1 MRFYIFILFFG
12 LYTEGVAQ
20 NVPLEKQS
28 VIIQNL
34 PDDTVKVRQLYEL
47 AMIYNEENLGKGLY
61 YFKITY
67 SVAQKLKA
75 TDWLPRIE
83 TCMGSNYSSMA
94 QPDSA
99 FYYLELARQGFERQN
114 KPLELGKVYES
125 QRTAYWL
132 VGNYK
137 KGLEASFKA
146 LDIYE
151 KAHDSIG
158 IARANSGMGDVMG
171 RQEMFEEGFKY
182 AQKAYAFQKRLPQPS
197 ADLIKT
203 CKVLG
208 DISLRIERDKKGI
221 KDLNQL
227 QPAFRFQEEGLL
239 LARQLGNKL
248 LLARALNG
256 YGNALKYLKQ
266 NDNAIAAYT
275 ECANITAQLQAEIF
289 YQSVVL
295 NLCDM
300 YNRVGEYRK
309 AISITLKQL
318 ALMQGNK
325 NYVNLP
331 DTYRFLAESYKGLG
345 NIDSA
350 FYYLKLR
357 ETYRDSLSV
366 ESGKLMADIQTKYET
381 SQREAQIAEQ
391 KNALEKQRAQFW
403 MLLAF
408 LTLALIG
415 GAWLYR
421 LTRQLQARNEEKG
434 FLIKEIHHRVKNN
447 LQVLSSLLH
456 LQSKHIKDDAALDAV
471 REGQNRVEAMGLI
484 HQKLY
489 MGDNL
494 AAVDMPDYLKNL
506 GDTLLDSFGI
516 EDDSIQIQYD
526 VQNMHL
532 DVDTAIPL
540 GLIINELVT
549 NSLKYAFPTV
559 DFRFRISDVGEKPT
573 SEILNPKYTE
583 GGVIS
588 LSLWIN
594 ETKQLC
600 LKVSDNGVGNAQPS
614 EGLKPS
620 EGYHKNS
627 TSFGT
632 NLVQILS
639 KKLKGKPEILQQE
652 RGYGTLIRFEEYKIV
667 SSKNE

>member
-12 LYTEGVAQ
+12 LHTEGVAQ

-47 AMIYNEENLGKGLY
+47 AMKYNEENLGKGLHS
-61 YFKITY
+61 FKIAY
-67 SVAQKLKA
+67 SVAQKLK
-75 TDWLPRIE
+75 TDAWLPPIE
-83 TCMGSNYSSMA
+83 SSMGSNYSSMA

-99 FYYLELARQGFERQN
+99 FYYFELARQGFEQQN
-114 KPLELGKVYES
+114 KPLELAKVYES

-132 VGNYK
+132 VANYK
-137 KGLEASFKA
+137 KALEVGFKT

-171 RQEMFEEGFKY
+171 RQEMFEQGLKY

-197 ADLIKT
+197 EDLIKT

-227 QPAFRFQEEGLL
+227 QPAFQFQEEGLL

-266 NDNAIAAYT
+266 NDKAIAAYT

-289 YQSVVL
+289 YQSAVL

-318 ALMQGNK
+318 ALMQDNK
-325 NYVNLP
+325 NYINLP

-494 AAVDMPDYLKNL
+494 AAVDMQDYLKNL

-516 EDDSIQIQYD
+516 EDDSIQIQYE
-526 VQNMHL
+526 VQPLHL

-559 DFRFRISDVGEKPT
+559 DFGIGISDVGEKPT

-614 EGLKPS
+614 EGLKPL
-620 EGYHKNS
+620 EGYHKNN

-652 RGYGTLIRFEEYKIV
+652 RGYATLIRFEEYKIV
-667 SSKNE
+667 SSKN